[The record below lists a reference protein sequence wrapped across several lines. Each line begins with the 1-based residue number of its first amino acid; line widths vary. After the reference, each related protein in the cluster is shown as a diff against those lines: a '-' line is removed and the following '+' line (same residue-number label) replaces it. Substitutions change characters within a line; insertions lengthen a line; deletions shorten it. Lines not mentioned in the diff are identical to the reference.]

1 MTSEKKKPD
10 FMLAFV
16 PTEGGEEKHFLQM
29 HELSPED
36 EAIWMPYPIGT
47 SKRYKSQINRN
58 KERKYLGQIDCKGVR
73 HIAINEDWTAMR
85 FRKIGF
91 IKPIIRKFSVKNQ

>member
-1 MTSEKKKPD
+1 MASEKEKPD

-16 PTEGGEEKHFLQM
+16 RKENEVEKYFSQM

-36 EAIWMPYPIGT
+36 QAILMPYPKGT

-58 KERKYLGQIDCKGVR
+58 KVWK
-73 HIAINEDWTAMR
+73 
-85 FRKIGF
+85 
-91 IKPIIRKFSVKNQ
+91 